1 MTDKINNGGPAF
13 PVTFEGGKNN
23 GEAPYF
29 AAGMSLRAYIAAQAL
44 NQAVL
49 DYGQPNLGSTAG
61 QRCDRGSPVLP
72 YATKAIGSREEII
85 AMQAVKYADA
95 LIAELAKGG
104 AQ

>member
-1 MTDKINNGGPAF
+1 MSDTINDGGPAF
-13 PVTFEGGKNN
+13 PVASDLLGH
-23 GEAPYF
+23 AD
-29 AAGMSLRAYIAAQAL
+29 GMSLRAYLSGLAL

-49 DYGQPNLGSTAG
+49 DYGQPNSNNSAG
-61 QRCDRGSPVLP
+61 QRCDRGNPVLP
-72 YATKAIGSREEII
+72 YASKAIGSREEII